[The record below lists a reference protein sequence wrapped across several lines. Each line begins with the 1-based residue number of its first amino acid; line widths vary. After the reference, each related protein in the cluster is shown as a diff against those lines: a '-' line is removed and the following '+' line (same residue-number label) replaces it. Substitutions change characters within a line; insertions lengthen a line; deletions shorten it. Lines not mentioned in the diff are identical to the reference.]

1 MRKILVVA
9 VLAATCLAAQ
19 TKPAPVAAKPA
30 PRPANP
36 VRLITLPPG
45 WGLAPG
51 PASTVTHPGGLT
63 SYTSPYYYRVVYVPT
78 YVAYYVPADPQQQQ
92 QQVVEQPVAEQPVDP
107 PPSTITTYTGYDQ
120 TPTPPPAPPP
130 PPTPVADPPAE
141 RAAATTT
148 SYTLLVFKDHSI
160 FAATDYWVENNRLS
174 YVTSFGKSSSI
185 ALDQLDLEF
194 TLKLNNER
202 NVKFE
207 LREK

>member
-1 MRKILVVA
+1 MPNLLVVA
-9 VLAATCLAAQ
+9 ILAATCLAAQ
-19 TKPAPVAAKPA
+19 TKPAPVPAKPA

-92 QQVVEQPVAEQPVDP
+92 QQVVEQPVAEPPVDP

-130 PPTPVADPPAE
+130 P
-141 RAAATTT
+141 
-148 SYTLLVFKDHSI
+148 
-160 FAATDYWVENNRLS
+160 
-174 YVTSFGKSSSI
+174 G
-185 ALDQLDLEF
+185 
-194 TLKLNNER
+194 
-202 NVKFE
+202 
-207 LREK
+207 